1 VIAEPPSFGA
11 VKLTVALPLLTI
23 AEILVGTL
31 GAIAAGV
38 TADDA
43 LEAVLVPTELVATTV
58 KVYAVP
64 LVSPVT
70 VIGDEAP
77 VAVRPSG
84 EEVTVYPVITAPP
97 LLAGAVKLTVAL
109 PLLTMAEI
117 LVGTPGAIGAGVTAD
132 DALEAVPVPTEFVAV
147 TVKVYAVPLVNPVTV
162 IGDEAPVAVRPS
174 GEEVTV
180 YPVITAPPVFVG
192 AVKLTVALPLLPVAE
207 ILVGTPGAVI
217 AGVTADDALEAAPVP
232 IALVATTVKV

>member
-1 VIAEPPSFGA
+1 MTFNVIPTNAP
-11 VKLTVALPLLTI
+11 VRPLLSLAVAAI
-23 AEILVGTL
+23 PVGAP

-43 LEAVLVPTELVATTV
+43 LEAVPVPSELVAVTV

-84 EEVTVYPVITAPP
+84 EEVTVYPVIAAPP
-97 LLAGAVKLTVAL
+97 S
-109 PLLTMAEI
+109 
-117 LVGTPGAIGAGVTAD
+117 
-132 DALEAVPVPTEFVAV
+132 F
-147 TVKVYAVPLVNPVTV
+147 
-162 IGDEAPVAVRPS
+162 
-174 GEEVTV
+174 
-180 YPVITAPPVFVG
+180 G

-217 AGVTADDALEAAPVP
+217 AGVTADDALEAVPVP
-232 IALVATTVKV
+232 IEFVAVTVKV